1 MRGIFMLKP
10 ISAIASAVQASTTL
24 AIDSLYKQMKADGI
38 DVVGF
43 GTGEPD
49 FPTPEN
55 IKAAGIR
62 AIESN
67 FTKYTPAAGLMALK
81 EAICGRMKADL
92 NLEYKPS
99 QVVVASGAKHNVYIA
114 LQAVVNPGDEVIIA
128 APYWVSYY
136 EMIKMAGGVPVV
148 VTAEESAHFK
158 ITPEQLKN
166 AITDKTKLFL
176 LNNPS
181 NPTGMIYSEEEL
193 RAIADVCVRSNIYV
207 MADDIYYKLAY
218 DGIRVA
224 SIAALGEEIKERTIV
239 INGVS
244 KSYSMTGWRIGWAM
258 ANDQIAKA
266 MANYLS
272 HSTSAPSTI
281 SQYAAIEA
289 LNGPQ
294 DSVEAMRREF
304 ETRRNYLVSRLNQI
318 DGVSCINPNGAF
330 YVMMNVSQMVG
341 REMYGQVIRDGDD
354 FAKLFL
360 EKGLVAAVPCS
371 GFGAPNFIRWSYAA
385 SMEDIRKGLDRLEIF
400 MKNC

>member
-1 MRGIFMLKP
+1 MLKP

-67 FTKYTPAAGLMALK
+67 FTKYTPAAGLVALK

-193 RAIADVCVRSNIYV
+193 RAIAEVCVRSNIYV

>member
-1 MRGIFMLKP
+1 MLKP

-67 FTKYTPAAGLMALK
+67 FTKYTPAAGLVALK

-166 AITDKTKLFL
+166 AITDKTKVIYAETFGL
-176 LNNPS
+176 L
-181 NPTGMIYSEEEL
+181 
-193 RAIADVCVRSNIYV
+193 
-207 MADDIYYKLAY
+207 
-218 DGIRVA
+218 
-224 SIAALGEEIKERTIV
+224 
-239 INGVS
+239 
-244 KSYSMTGWRIGWAM
+244 
-258 ANDQIAKA
+258 
-266 MANYLS
+266 
-272 HSTSAPSTI
+272 
-281 SQYAAIEA
+281 
-289 LNGPQ
+289 
-294 DSVEAMRREF
+294 
-304 ETRRNYLVSRLNQI
+304 
-318 DGVSCINPNGAF
+318 
-330 YVMMNVSQMVG
+330 
-341 REMYGQVIRDGDD
+341 
-354 FAKLFL
+354 
-360 EKGLVAAVPCS
+360 
-371 GFGAPNFIRWSYAA
+371 
-385 SMEDIRKGLDRLEIF
+385 
-400 MKNC
+400 

>member
-1 MRGIFMLKP
+1 MLKP